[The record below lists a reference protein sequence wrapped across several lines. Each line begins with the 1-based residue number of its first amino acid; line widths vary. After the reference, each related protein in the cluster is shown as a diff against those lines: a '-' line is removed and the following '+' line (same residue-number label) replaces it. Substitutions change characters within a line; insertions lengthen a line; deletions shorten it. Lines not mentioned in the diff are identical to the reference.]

1 MRINNPMYVLSAI
14 MYLLVMASMGCEHVG
29 PLEPEAEQENLTPML
44 SELQRSIFTP
54 SCAVSGCHV
63 GSNPVLG
70 LDLSDGNSYAN
81 MVGVPSRETTGLK
94 LVEPGQPENSYLVIK
109 IEGGAG
115 MMPGTMIMP
124 LGRPALS
131 DQAIEDVKD
140 WIRAGAL
147 DN

>member
-1 MRINNPMYVLSAI
+1 MRIKNPIYILGAI
-14 MYLLVMASMGCEHVG
+14 IYLLAMVVMGCEHVG
-29 PLEPEAEQENLTPML
+29 PLEPEAEHENLSPTL
-44 SELQRSIFTP
+44 SELQSTIFTP

-70 LDLSDGNSYAN
+70 LDLSDGNSFAN
-81 MVGVPSRETTGLK
+81 IVGVTSRESTGLK

-131 DQAIEDVKD
+131 DQAIEDVKE
-140 WIRAGAL
+140 WIRTGAL